1 MSSTEFIVSTTEFD
15 ALVRST
21 QSAAAVRPVPTRL
34 FAFAVGVI
42 ILNLFSS
49 QPLVDV
55 IGPSLGLDARLS
67 GFVTLAV
74 LLGYAVGLVLL
85 VPLSDLIENRRL
97 ALIMLG
103 ADALALCAAALAPSA
118 VAFLVASFALGA
130 AISCIQVLMPLAAT
144 LAPEAQ
150 RGRVVGDV
158 MSGMMVGVLFSRPLA
173 SLATDALGWRGMYF
187 ASAAVVCVLI
197 ALLARTLPRH
207 RPQGGIGYGALIA
220 SLWKLLREERVL
232 RVRATETA
240 MMFAAFNMFW
250 TTIALL
256 LARPPFNLGA
266 RGIAMFALAGVSGAV
281 IAPLAGRW
289 GDRGWTKPALIG
301 LHALALQAMILA
313 AFAFALAQAMPMLS
327 LGLLGVSAV
336 LLDAG
341 VVGDQALGRRAVNL
355 LRPEVRGRLNGLF
368 TGIFFLGGAVGS
380 ALTGF
385 AWKWGGWN
393 AICFFAGAFACVA
406 LAISWST
413 LRDPRL

>member
-1 MSSTEFIVSTTEFD
+1 MSTTEIEVP
-15 ALVRST
+15 VRSAD
-21 QSAAAVRPVPTRL
+21 AAALMRPVPTRL

-67 GFVTLAV
+67 GFVTLSV
-74 LLGYAVGLVLL
+74 LLGYAAGLMLL
-85 VPLSDLIENRRL
+85 VPLSDLVENRRL
-97 ALIMLG
+97 ALAMLG

-118 VAFLVASFALGA
+118 LWFLIAAFALGA

-173 SLATDALGWRGMYF
+173 SLAADALGWRGMYF
-187 ASAAVVCVLI
+187 ASAAVVCALI
-197 ALLARTLPRH
+197 ALLAWTLPRH

-220 SLWKLLREERVL
+220 SLWQLLRSERVL
-232 RVRATETA
+232 RVRALETA
-240 MMFAAFNMFW
+240 MMFAAFNLFW

-256 LARPPFNLGA
+256 LAEPPFELGP
-266 RGIAMFALAGVSGAV
+266 RGIALFALAGVSGAV
-281 IAPLAGRW
+281 VAPLAGRW
-289 GDRGWTKPALIG
+289 GDRGWAKPAFIG
-301 LHALALQAMILA
+301 LHALAIQAMILA
-313 AFAFALAQAMPMLS
+313 AFAYSLASTLPTLS
-327 LGLLGVSAV
+327 LGLLVVSAV

-368 TGIFFLGGAVGS
+368 TGIFFLGGAAGS

-393 AICFFAGAFACVA
+393 AVCFLAGLFACAA

-413 LRDPRL
+413 LRDPRV